1 VALLASCLN
10 GNTLVLEGMI
20 QLTHPDYQPGGWH
33 TTLIIFAT
41 VAFCSGINLFAFR
54 LVPWFELLSGIL
66 NVCMLFIFL
75 VVLWVM
81 SPRNSTDIFF
91 QTNVSSGWDSYFVAA
106 NLGALSN
113 IFLFCCECGVF
124 CSAAVPS
131 PGTGNDRVAVR

>member
-20 QLTHPDYQPGGWH
+20 QLTHPDYEPGGWH

-41 VAFCSGINLFAFR
+41 IAFCSGINLFAFR

-91 QTNVSSGWDSYFVAA
+91 QSNVSSGWDNYFVAA

-113 IFLFCCECGVF
+113 IFLFCCKLILFHRDHSWVK
-124 CSAAVPS
+124 SKQ
-131 PGTGNDRVAVR
+131 